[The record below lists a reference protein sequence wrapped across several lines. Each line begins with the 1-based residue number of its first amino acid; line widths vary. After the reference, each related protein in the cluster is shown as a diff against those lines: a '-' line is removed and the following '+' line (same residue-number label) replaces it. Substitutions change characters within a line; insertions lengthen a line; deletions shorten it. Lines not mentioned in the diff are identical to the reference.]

1 MKVRFQNPTVASKCQ
16 STIYAITPESIVLEE
31 RIVGLY
37 QGNTNVN
44 VFFFFL
50 IFFLR
55 NFDSHSWQVTVSLMN
70 GLYSHL
76 MDLC

>member
-44 VFFFFL
+44 VFFFD
-50 IFFLR
+50 IFSAQL
-55 NFDSHSWQVTVSLMN
+55 DSHSWQVTVSLMN